1 MIQTKRVYEPAAK
14 TDGRRLLV
22 ERLWPRGVKKEALA
36 LAGWCKEV
44 APSHELRK
52 WFNHDPAKWKEF
64 QRRYRAEL
72 DANPEIWQPLL
83 EAAKAGNL
91 TLLFSAHDTE
101 HNNAVVL
108 KKLLEECLKA
118 TAKQNGTRKGSHH
131 ATTNQL
137 QRNRARR
144 LQSDGRA

>member
-1 MIQTKRVYEPAAK
+1 M
-14 TDGRRLLV
+14 
-22 ERLWPRGVKKEALA
+22 
-36 LAGWCKEV
+36 

-108 KKLLEECLKA
+108 KKFLEECLKA
-118 TAKQNGTRKGSHH
+118 TAK
-131 ATTNQL
+131 
-137 QRNRARR
+137 
-144 LQSDGRA
+144 

>member
-1 MIQTKRVYEPAAK
+1 MIQTKRVYEPSAK
-14 TDGRRLLV
+14 TDGKRFLV
-22 ERLWPRGVKKEALA
+22 ERLWPRGIKKEALS
-36 LAGWCKEV
+36 LNGWSKEV

-72 DANPEIWQPLL
+72 DAKPEAWQPLL

-91 TLLFSAHDTE
+91 TLLFSAHDME

-108 KKLLEECLKA
+108 KARLEERLK
-118 TAKQNGTRKGSHH
+118 TGAKKS
-131 ATTNQL
+131 
-137 QRNRARR
+137 
-144 LQSDGRA
+144 